1 MLHYVFCRL
10 DEPALEGFEPHISLD
25 SRMLVHKNV
34 HSNLFVGGVYK
45 YPPEN

>member
-10 DEPALEGFEPHISLD
+10 DEPALEGFEPDISLD

-34 HSNLFVGGVYK
+34 HSNLFVGGV
-45 YPPEN
+45 